1 MKEKIKK
8 FLKPRNFIFL
18 ILLLGITFLGFYFL
32 QKRAPKIPSY
42 TETYRLVPE
51 KISQS
56 APIRINLP
64 PKVDKEFAKR
74 HIKFEPEIKGK
85 WVEEKK
91 VLNKILDFAFA
102 AEDSKYLIFKPDEKL
117 QLNHYYLVKLTL
129 PDGGEIKADFLAVED
144 PEIVA
149 IFPKENSESPE
160 DTEITIVFNRPM
172 VPLTTLGQLEEKGIP
187 VEITP
192 KTEGRFKWIS
202 TNVLQFIPK
211 ERLIRS
217 SNYTVKVKS
226 GMVSMDGLP
235 VKGKEI
241 KFQTRKLRYLQATE
255 GQIIYNQP
263 ISIYFNQPVNLERTK
278 NEITLI
284 NNNTGKENPFI
295 AEYKSK
301 QKEEIPEK
309 EEPFGLKS
317 LKKFFAQISSN
328 IGFKI
333 EFPREIK
340 KEDVDQSVIQI
351 YPKKDRF
358 GRKKLWDFETSY
370 TLKINRAYP
379 LEGDIILD
387 EPKSVSV
394 FVTGIIE
401 NISAESQR
409 TEYASPDFFDPKGK
423 IWVNFYEEVDL
434 EKSKIIV
441 PKLKEIGYGQKCKEE
456 KEIVS
461 ENVECE
467 KVPDKKKIYL
477 TFKDEEVGLEE
488 KIDIKF
494 EKIVNTEG
502 LTINREPI
510 IKTIISYP
518 KFKVLKTFPENGSSN
533 ANLTELIICSN
544 TPILV
549 PAKDD
554 FGKYF
559 KSNLDYEIK
568 DWRYS
573 WRVGQKSPWEICDP
587 GQFHTSILYG
597 LMPNANYSLNLD
609 LEDVFG
615 QKQTL
620 SLNFKTGEMPPFAL
634 NFYHLQRSYNVTTP
648 EKTKLTFAAE
658 NMKYVNVDICKLSG
672 KDFLH
677 YLLNEPE
684 WYEGPEHIVNCQ
696 ERIRDKIELPQKYWI
711 KNYFKFDIKDYFENP
726 IGNYIIT
733 FFHPNYKGSYWEK
746 GQEILLPVYERSY
759 LTVTNLGVA
768 EKKISP
774 ETEAWGEKELLTS
787 EKLKELKNL
796 YWVVNLRNLEPVS
809 GAKIDLYQKVN
820 GNLVL
825 SESIF
830 TGEDGLAFTNPTYNL
845 AGIVVAKDQDS
856 TVLVDESK
864 LEWAEEAYSARKIY
878 LYTDKPIYRPSQ
890 EVFIKGIYRVGYD
903 GNYEIFR
910 EKPINLK
917 VFNSKGDEILNQDL
931 EVSEFGTFN
940 TKLILENNAP
950 LGTYRICAKE
960 YSCTYFE
967 VLEYV
972 PAPFQVEL
980 KTDKEEYIAK
990 DTFNLDVEA
999 KYYFGVPLEGGEVEY
1014 TISSQNYYFDRYKDE
1029 YFDFDQGW
1037 YYWPPYEFGEKFILR
1052 RKTKLNEEGK
1062 AKISQVLD
1070 FEKWFKEEE
1079 RKSKIIVVDVTVKN
1093 SLGQS
1098 VSAQKSFIVH
1108 QGEFYLGLK
1117 ADKYFVGKNEKFN
1130 LKVKSV
1136 DIQRKETKVKD
1147 IQLNL
1152 YKINWL
1158 CLKRQE
1164 ATGGYSYQCEKKR
1177 ELIKSFNFDTDSKGN
1192 YNLELQIEKEGEYEA
1207 EVKAKDK
1214 KGNLISSVYN
1224 LYIWGEGEAS
1234 IRPTSETELEIET
1247 EKTDLKIGEE
1257 GKIIIKSPYPQA
1269 KALISIERGKIF
1281 DYQIKEIKGNLYPF
1295 SFVAKNEY
1303 LPNVFVSV
1311 LLVSSKPEVKFGKVE
1326 FYIDRK
1332 EKELEIEVK
1341 SNKKFYLPGEEVAL
1355 EILTKDSSGK
1365 GVSAE
1370 VSVAVVDLSVL
1381 ALKGNPKKNPLIF
1394 FYGGFPL
1401 TVQTSSNIKNILVE
1415 VKIPTKGGGGMA
1427 EELAIKKR
1435 GIFKETAFWEA
1446 VVRTNEEGKAEVK
1459 FTLPDN
1465 LTTWQVES
1473 VGVTKDTKVGVNY
1486 LEFLTKKELMAV
1498 PFKPR
1503 FVVPGDEFFV
1513 GAQIFNQTK
1522 ETQKVKVKFES
1533 QTLILKEKDSEKEIK
1548 IKPEK
1553 SETVYFKVQAP
1564 PQIRSG
1570 EHKFVISAIAP
1581 SLQDVVEQS
1590 IKITPNNTY
1599 EVTASSNYTPLS
1611 TFREYLFLPEN
1622 IEKDR
1627 GELTIKVSATLAN
1640 FLSDALNYLLEY
1652 PYGCSEQIASRL
1664 NAIAIVKRGLNLP
1677 NIEEK
1682 FKLGKIKYQGKEY
1695 TLDEVVEIGLNELYN
1710 NQQFDG
1716 GFSFWRGGK
1725 SDFHL
1730 TLYVIEVLQNLKLAG
1745 FKVNENNLQRAAQYV
1760 FTKITKEPYL
1770 FKNKENIILTAY
1782 TLLKLP
1788 NFQGNEIL
1796 RDQIVKITNDDK
1808 FLQEEISNASLAYLA
1823 ILLNYGFDEG
1833 LKNKIYNILENKI
1846 TIDGRGAFLETSKN
1860 FNWQYYETPIKNTAL
1875 YLKAEVTR
1883 KSENPILEKAL
1894 RWLLNSKWKDGSWGS
1909 TQNTLSVID
1918 AFTDYLEWKRETK
1931 SNFTL
1936 EILVNEKREGKFD
1949 FNPETILDQFK
1960 KEIPIQNLKFNEI
1973 NTILFKKTNK
1983 NKELNAYY
1991 YDLALRY
1998 YLPANQIPPRDEGFS
2013 IIRGFYSLEDKKNQ
2027 NPLKKGKVG
2036 KVLRAHLQITV
2047 PKSRNFVIVEDFIPA
2062 GMEIVNLDL
2071 STEQKSLRL
2080 QEKELKGRELIPD
2093 FKEIHD
2099 DRVFLYVESL
2109 EPGVYEFDYFVR
2121 PLIKGKFIHLPAQV
2135 SEMYFP
2141 ENFGRTS
2148 GDYFEIE

>member
-8 FLKPRNFIFL
+8 FLTLRDFIFL
-18 ILLLGITFLGFYFL
+18 ILLLGMISLGFYFW

-42 TETYRLVPE
+42 IETYRLVPE

-56 APIRINLP
+56 AQIRISLP
-64 PKVDKEFAKR
+64 PKVDREFAKQ
-74 HIKFEPEIKGK
+74 HIKVEPEIKGN
-85 WVEEKK
+85 WIEEKS

-102 AEDSKYLIFKPDEKL
+102 AENSKYLIFKPEEKL
-117 QLNHYYLVKLTL
+117 QLNHYYLVKLAL

-172 VPLTTLGQLEEKGIP
+172 VPLTTLGELEKKEVP

-211 ERLIRS
+211 ERLIPS
-217 SNYTVKVKS
+217 SNYTVKIKS
-226 GMVSMDGLP
+226 GMVSMDGIA
-235 VKGKEI
+235 VEGKEI

-263 ISIYFNQPVNLERTK
+263 ISIYFNQPVDLERTK
-278 NEITLI
+278 REITLI
-284 NNNTGKENPFI
+284 NNATGKEIPFV
-295 AEYKSK
+295 AEYKGK
-301 QKEEIPEK
+301 EK
-309 EEPFGLKS
+309 ETTSQAEETFGFALLKKS
-317 LKKFFAQISSN
+317 LAQIARDF
-328 IGFKI
+328 GFKI
-333 EFPREIK
+333 GSSRES
-340 KEDVDQSVIQI
+340 KEEKIDQSIIEI
-351 YPKKDRF
+351 YPKEDRF

-370 TLKINRAYP
+370 TLKINKAYP

-401 NISAESQR
+401 SVSAESER
-409 TEYASPDFFDPKGK
+409 TEYATPDFFDPKGK
-423 IWVNFYEEVDL
+423 IWVSFYEEVDL
-434 EKSKIIV
+434 DKSKIIA

-456 KEIVS
+456 KEIIS

-477 TFKDEEVGLEE
+477 TFKDGEIGLEE

-510 IKTIISYP
+510 IKTITSYP
-518 KFKVLKTFPENGSSN
+518 KFKVFKTSPENNSPN

-549 PAKDD
+549 PAENDY
-554 FGKYF
+554 GKYF
-559 KSNLDYEIK
+559 KSNLDYELK
-568 DWRYS
+568 EWGRS
-573 WRVGQKSPWEICDP
+573 WKVQEKLPEEICDL

-597 LMPNANYSLNLD
+597 LMPNSDYSLNLD

-615 QKQTL
+615 QKGTL
-620 SLNFKTGEMPPFAL
+620 SLNFKTGEMPSFAL

-648 EKTKLTFAAE
+648 EKTKLTFATE
-658 NMKYVNVDICKLSG
+658 NMEYVNVDICKLSG
-672 KDFLH
+672 KDFLY
-677 YLLNEPE
+677 YLLNEPK
-684 WYEGPEHIVNCQ
+684 WYEGPEHISNCQ
-696 ERIRDKIELPQKYWI
+696 ERIRDTIELPKKYWI
-711 KNYFKFDIKDYFENP
+711 KNYFKFDIKNYFENP

-733 FFHPNYKGSYWEK
+733 FFHPNYKGSYWEGEK
-746 GQEILLPVYERSY
+746 EIFLPVYERSY

-774 ETEAWGEKELLTS
+774 ETEAWGENEPLTS

-796 YWVVNLRNLEPVS
+796 YWVVDLRNLEPVS
-809 GAKIDLYQKVN
+809 GAKIDLYRKVN
-820 GNLVL
+820 ESLVL

-830 TGEDGLAFTNPTYNL
+830 TGEDGLSFTNPTYDL
-845 AGIVVAKDQDS
+845 AGIVVTKDQDS
-856 TVLVDESK
+856 TVLFSQSK
-864 LEWAEEAYSARKIY
+864 IEWAEMAYSARKIY
-878 LYTDKPIYRPSQ
+878 LYTDKPIYRPGQ

-917 VFNSKGDEILNQDL
+917 VFNLKGNEIFNQDL

-940 TKLILENNAP
+940 TKLILENNTP

-967 VLEYV
+967 VLEYL
-972 PAPFQVEL
+972 PAPFKVEL
-980 KTDKEEYIAK
+980 KTDKDEYIAK
-990 DTFNLDVEA
+990 DTFNLDIEA

-1052 RKTKLNEEGK
+1052 GKTKLNEEGK

-1093 SLGQS
+1093 NLGQS

-1117 ADKYFVGKNEKFN
+1117 ADKYFFGKNEKFN

-1136 DIQRKETKVKD
+1136 DIQGKETKVKD

-1158 CLKRQE
+1158 ASKRQE
-1164 ATGGYSYQCEKKR
+1164 ATGGYSYQWEKKR

-1207 EVKAKDK
+1207 EVEAKDK
-1214 KGNLISSVYN
+1214 KGNLISSVYEI
-1224 LYIWGEGEAS
+1224 YVWGEGEAS
-1234 IRPTSETELEIET
+1234 IRPTKETELEIET

-1332 EKELEIEVK
+1332 EKELDIEVK
-1341 SNKKFYLPGEEVAL
+1341 SNKKFYLPGEEVTL

-1401 TVQTSSNIKNILVE
+1401 TVQTASNIKNILIE
-1415 VKIPTKGGGGMA
+1415 TKIPTKGGGGMA

-1446 VVRTNEEGKAEVK
+1446 MVRTNEEGKAEVK

-1473 VGVTKDTKVGVNY
+1473 LGVTKDTKVGVNY
-1486 LEFLTKKELMAV
+1486 LEFLTQKELMAI

-1533 QTLILKEKDSEKEIK
+1533 QTLILKEKDPEKEIK

-1564 PQIRSG
+1564 PQIKSG
-1570 EHKFVISAIAP
+1570 DHKFIISAIAQ
-1581 SLQDVVEQS
+1581 SFQDVVEQS
-1590 IKITPNNTY
+1590 IKITPNTTY

-1611 TFREYLFLPEN
+1611 TFKEYLFLPEN

-1627 GELTIKVSATLAN
+1627 GELTIKISATLAN

-1652 PYGCSEQIASRL
+1652 PYGCSEQIASKL

-1695 TLDEVVEIGLNELYN
+1695 TLNEIVEIGLNELYN
-1710 NQQFDG
+1710 NQQWDG

-1730 TLYVIEVLQNLKLAG
+1730 TLYVIETLQNLKLAG
-1745 FKVNENNLQRAAQYV
+1745 FKVNENNLQKAAQYV
-1760 FTKITKEPYL
+1760 FAKITQDRNL
-1770 FKNKENIILTAY
+1770 FQNKENIILTAY
-1782 TLLKLP
+1782 TLFKLP

-1796 RDQIVKITNDDK
+1796 KTQIAQIASDDK
-1808 FLQEEISNASLAYLA
+1808 FLQEEISNTSLAYLA

-1833 LKNKIYNILENKI
+1833 LKNKIYNILENRIK
-1846 TIDGRGAFLETSKN
+1846 IDGRGAFLETSKN

-1875 YLKAEVTR
+1875 YLKAEVAR
-1883 KSENPILEKAL
+1883 KSENPILEKVL
-1894 RWLLNSKWKDGSWGS
+1894 RWLLNSKWKDGSW
-1909 TQNTLSVID
+1909 
-1918 AFTDYLEWKRETK
+1918 
-1931 SNFTL
+1931 
-1936 EILVNEKREGKFD
+1936 
-1949 FNPETILDQFK
+1949 
-1960 KEIPIQNLKFNEI
+1960 
-1973 NTILFKKTNK
+1973 
-1983 NKELNAYY
+1983 
-1991 YDLALRY
+1991 
-1998 YLPANQIPPRDEGFS
+1998 
-2013 IIRGFYSLEDKKNQ
+2013 
-2027 NPLKKGKVG
+2027 
-2036 KVLRAHLQITV
+2036 
-2047 PKSRNFVIVEDFIPA
+2047 
-2062 GMEIVNLDL
+2062 
-2071 STEQKSLRL
+2071 
-2080 QEKELKGRELIPD
+2080 
-2093 FKEIHD
+2093 
-2099 DRVFLYVESL
+2099 
-2109 EPGVYEFDYFVR
+2109 VR
-2121 PLIKGKFIHLPAQV
+2121 PKTPFRLSMPSPII
-2135 SEMYFP
+2135 
-2141 ENFGRTS
+2141 
-2148 GDYFEIE
+2148 